1 MTTTNK
7 TAHHVFNFSPK
18 ENGGESLILKSTL
31 ILDPGNSEPYLVQ
44 ELTLQS
50 YCNAATFHLQGI
62 QLTPSNLRKLADELA
77 LFLNKPELK

>member
-1 MTTTNK
+1 MEFK
-7 TAHHVFNFSPK
+7 SAHHVFNLSPE
-18 ENGGESLILKSTL
+18 ENGGESLILKSNL
-31 ILDPGNSEPYLVQ
+31 SLDPGNTEPYLTQ

-50 YCNAATFHLQGI
+50 YGNSATFNLCGI